1 MIIRV
6 VKNILAFLGFVFT
19 MYCIVAL
26 PHMVKWLLSLYVL
39 YLVAIWLGGGE
50 HDEP

>member
-1 MIIRV
+1 MRIRV

-26 PHMVKWLLSLYVL
+26 PHMVKWLLSLYII
-39 YLVAIWLGGGE
+39 YLVAIWLGHNE
-50 HDEP
+50 NE

>member
-1 MIIRV
+1 MRIRV

-26 PHMVKWLLSLYVL
+26 PHMVKWLMSLYGI
-39 YLVAIWLGGGE
+39 YLVAIWLGAS